1 MFDAWIDV
9 WILIVFFTFY
19 HFIKKNLLSVCQRL
33 IETFDLVQKFPRFV
47 AEKLPRRRIFMSRLG
62 QCVESLLKH
71 KLTNI
76 EMCSTKSR
84 MWKLAA
90 FYYDFPNPWLN

>member
-1 MFDAWIDV
+1 MDIDSF
-9 WILIVFFTFY
+9 L
-19 HFIKKNLLSVCQRL
+19 HFLSFHKKNLLSVCQRL

-76 EMCSTKSR
+76 HMCSTKSR

-90 FYYDFPNPWLN
+90 FYYDFPNPLGLIDHSKG